1 MEKTKVAILG
11 AGFIADIHAESY
23 KRFVPEAEI
32 VAVYTRDKSKAEAF
46 ASLHSIP
53 KFFDSLD
60 DIIRQSN
67 CDVVDICLPNFLH
80 HQATRPLLPRA
91 NISLLK
97 SLSP

>member
-53 KFFDSLD
+53 KFFDDLD
-60 DIIRQSN
+60 DIIRQSRLRRRGY
-67 CDVVDICLPNFLH
+67 LPAEFFASSGH
-80 HQATRPLLPRA
+80 AEGRCRGQTYHY
-91 NISLLK
+91 
-97 SLSP
+97 